1 MADWKSAL
9 FFLRCNPYSSRTSL
23 ACSHYTPLFNN
34 ADRKITYTSYHDYC
48 DSGIGPGWFRF
59 EGSAG
64 IRMQT
69 SFQPTNRCGTR
80 ITSWINGGHPSVAD
94 GQVSRT
100 VFFYWTRVVVNFQ
113 QASKWKIVVLIM
125 CSMLMA
131 YLLMAVIV
139 VLIKNKAQSEYYI
152 STLVHSK
159 CLFSF
164 LVIKIQDGEQN

>member
-1 MADWKSAL
+1 
-9 FFLRCNPYSSRTSL
+9 
-23 ACSHYTPLFNN
+23 
-34 ADRKITYTSYHDYC
+34 
-48 DSGIGPGWFRF
+48 
-59 EGSAG
+59 
-64 IRMQT
+64 
-69 SFQPTNRCGTR
+69 
-80 ITSWINGGHPSVAD
+80 
-94 GQVSRT
+94 
-100 VFFYWTRVVVNFQ
+100 
-113 QASKWKIVVLIM
+113 M

>member
-1 MADWKSAL
+1 MADWESAL

-69 SFQPTNRCGTR
+69 SCQPTNRCWTR

-100 VFFYWTRVVVNFQ
+100 VFFTGLQVVVNFQ
-113 QASKWKIVVLIM
+113 QTSKWKIVVLIM

-131 YLLMAVIV
+131 YQLMAVIV

-159 CLFSF
+159 WLFSF

>member
-1 MADWKSAL
+1 M

-69 SFQPTNRCGTR
+69 SCQPTNRCWTR

-100 VFFYWTRVVVNFQ
+100 VFFYWTSGCCEFSTSIKVKNCGSYYVFYVND
-113 QASKWKIVVLIM
+113 IPTYGRY
-125 CSMLMA
+125 CG
-131 YLLMAVIV
+131 
-139 VLIKNKAQSEYYI
+139 
-152 STLVHSK
+152 T
-159 CLFSF
+159 
-164 LVIKIQDGEQN
+164 D